1 MSQTKLF
8 RIICSIA
15 AANAFQDWQLSP
27 QQCNQIPKTKPKSV
41 ILTCPLL
48 SITSDPS
55 LTLKENCKTAG
66 CCYTKQRGKE
76 YCWTDKHTIDAQKAE
91 RTRLKDEVDRK
102 LAEEAAEE
110 AFEIASNANSEGND
124 DEEDG
129 EHRTYQL
136 ISFGN
141 NFNQNRQQSVR
152 LSDNEQCLASIKQEL
167 LTKGKD
173 SSCVSK
179 VDFAARVTCDVSE
192 IRSIFPNMSLCSACL
207 RAGCCYD
214 PTPRIINSAL
224 APMCFYSHRANVAPS
239 DIENDLMSSFEEPE
253 PTQPALSEEQLYT
266 QGIMKEHGHATV
278 APDMMGIKYQP
289 KRDNRYQNWI
299 KQNYNVGSEN
309 KEEEKPE
316 EISAAAQKMQE
327 LFKNNPRLAGKLGHM
342 GISTSTQS
350 KPSMATANTDNSNM
364 SDRMKS
370 FMSMYGG
377 KPGSSGGSRPSMP
390 AMNIPGMSGLSS
402 MMGMSSPSKG
412 GSSSDSYMDNIR
424 QQFLG
429 GSSSGSSSSPDRLS
443 ILQNLMSGNAKRT
456 SATPSAGGNSK
467 LDMIKQMM
475 AQRENG
481 SNSKAPSSAAEL
493 MMQMMNKN
501 KQTQTNKPSVTS
513 GSSTALIISTPEE
526 DEEPQFNSAM
536 HANMYKQMMASFKT
550 NLARMNKSPAAA
562 QKDLDT
568 FKKTVL
574 KRFDKY
580 LIKTTTAAPV
590 TTVAPDADFVDTVE
604 EDTNMQ
610 VGSAF
615 DYGQETSNFV
625 PFDFERF
632 MIGNDEP
639 NNCYPQQCGVPELDS
654 IDYLNTMKKI
664 VGGTTAGSPAFWPW
678 QVSIRRIYENTV
690 NFSHLCGGT
699 LISSKWI
706 ITAAHCFIKY
716 TALYYQDGVMEDR
729 IDQYMIHVG
738 RYHKSEVRGEE
749 GLQMR
754 TLEKYIAH
762 ENFSP
767 TAKNQVNDIALA
779 KMLYDVEI
787 TEHVKPVCLPSSDAP
802 PREGDRMWITGWG
815 DDMNIG
821 PDNEVLKELSLPVAS
836 VEMCKNDWKSYYNEG
851 WICSDR
857 AYKEDACTGD
867 SGGPAV
873 HKTRDGRW
881 RIVGITAAG
890 SMKCSTT
897 QASVKAG
904 VFTNVAKFRQWIDT
918 NTGGMC

>member
-1 MSQTKLF
+1 MMS
-8 RIICSIA
+8 
-15 AANAFQDWQLSP
+15 
-27 QQCNQIPKTKPKSV
+27 
-41 ILTCPLL
+41 
-48 SITSDPS
+48 
-55 LTLKENCKTAG
+55 G
-66 CCYTKQRGKE
+66 
-76 YCWTDKHTIDAQKAE
+76 
-91 RTRLKDEVDRK
+91 
-102 LAEEAAEE
+102 
-110 AFEIASNANSEGND
+110 ANSE
-124 DEEDG
+124 
-129 EHRTYQL
+129 
-136 ISFGN
+136 
-141 NFNQNRQQSVR
+141 
-152 LSDNEQCLASIKQEL
+152 
-167 LTKGKD
+167 
-173 SSCVSK
+173 SK
-179 VDFAARVTCDVSE
+179 
-192 IRSIFPNMSLCSACL
+192 
-207 RAGCCYD
+207 
-214 PTPRIINSAL
+214 
-224 APMCFYSHRANVAPS
+224 
-239 DIENDLMSSFEEPE
+239 
-253 PTQPALSEEQLYT
+253 
-266 QGIMKEHGHATV
+266 
-278 APDMMGIKYQP
+278 
-289 KRDNRYQNWI
+289 
-299 KQNYNVGSEN
+299 
-309 KEEEKPE
+309 
-316 EISAAAQKMQE
+316 
-327 LFKNNPRLAGKLGHM
+327 
-342 GISTSTQS
+342 
-350 KPSMATANTDNSNM
+350 
-364 SDRMKS
+364 
-370 FMSMYGG
+370 
-377 KPGSSGGSRPSMP
+377 
-390 AMNIPGMSGLSS
+390 
-402 MMGMSSPSKG
+402 
-412 GSSSDSYMDNIR
+412 
-424 QQFLG
+424 
-429 GSSSGSSSSPDRLS
+429 
-443 ILQNLMSGNAKRT
+443 
-456 SATPSAGGNSK
+456 
-467 LDMIKQMM
+467 
-475 AQRENG
+475 
-481 SNSKAPSSAAEL
+481 PSSAAEM
-493 MMQMMNKN
+493 MMQMMNK
-501 KQTQTNKPSVTS
+501 KKEATS
-513 GSSTALIISTPEE
+513 NTGTGSSSAVIVAPEP
-526 DEEPQFNSAM
+526 EPEFNSPM
-536 HANMYKQMMASFKT
+536 HANMYKQMMQSFKV
-550 NLARMNKSPAAA
+550 NLSRMNKSPMAA

-568 FKKTVL
+568 FKRTVL

-580 LIKTTTAAPV
+580 LIKTTTPAPV
-590 TTVAPDADFVDTVE
+590 TTVAPDAESEDMIDT
-604 EDTNMQ
+604 DSMQ
-610 VGSAF
+610 VGSAL
-615 DYGQETSNFV
+615 DYGSETANFV

-678 QVSIRRIYENTV
+678 QVSIRRIYANTV

-716 TALYYQDGVMEDR
+716 TNLYYQDGVMENR

-779 KMLYDVEI
+779 KMLYDVQI